1 MKKVLIAVLTA
12 FALSATSMAFAVD
25 APVASSKDECLL
37 ASKGCMHEVDSIQ
50 QKLKNINTEI
60 KKGKKVYSAE
70 ELKKLEQKLKEANEI
85 LNSLEKPGGGG
96 K

>member
-12 FALSATSMAFAVD
+12 FALSATSMAFADEV
-25 APVASSKDECLL
+25 KKNEKNECLL
-37 ASKGCMHEVDSIQ
+37 AAKGCKDEVDSIQ
-50 QKLKNINTEI
+50 QKLKKINAEI
-60 KKGKKVYSAE
+60 KKGKQVYSAD
-70 ELKKLEQKLKEANEI
+70 ELKKLDQKLKEANEI

>member
-1 MKKVLIAVLTA
+1 MKKVLIAVLTT
-12 FALSATSMAFAVD
+12 FALSAGSMVLAAD
-25 APVASSKDECLL
+25 APKANAKDECLL
-37 ASKGCMHEVDSIQ
+37 ASKNCAHEVDSIQ
-50 QKLKNINTEI
+50 QKLKKLNAEI

-85 LNSLEKPGGGG
+85 LESLEKPGSG